1 MTNVSTPSPHFVPRR
16 ANSIGM
22 LLFLAALAMLFFASI
37 FGYVLIRVM
46 TPEVKFGEIDLPST
60 LWIST
65 ALMLASSYTIHRA
78 LGAIRRERHELFRTY
93 LTTTILFAGIFC
105 AIQTPAMID
114 LLKQHETVTR
124 SWQQQRE
131 AAPVALP
138 THTPGSDYDERIP
151 GQRSVPFYALVM
163 VLILI
168 HALHVVGGMAAL
180 GLVAYNA
187 YHGRYDHEHYT
198 GVSNCVLYWHFLD
211 VVWIVMFVVIAA
223 FR

>member
-1 MTNVSTPSPHFVPRR
+1 VTNVSSSSPQFVPRR

-46 TPEVKFGEIDLPST
+46 TPEVKLGTIHLPAT
-60 LWIST
+60 LWVST

-78 LGAIRRERHELFRTY
+78 LGAIRREKHELFRTY
-93 LTTTILFAGIFC
+93 LTTTIVFAAVFC
-105 AIQTPAMID
+105 AVQTPAMVD
-114 LLKQHETVTR
+114 LLRQHETVTETWR
-124 SWQQQRE
+124 QQRE
-131 AAPVALP
+131 AAPAALP
-138 THTPGSDYDERIP
+138 MPTPDSDFDERIP

-168 HALHVVGGMAAL
+168 HALHVVGGIVSL
-180 GLVAYNA
+180 GLVAYNG
-187 YHGRYDHEHYT
+187 YKGRYDHEHYT

-223 FR
+223 FG